1 MVDVPVCAPHC
12 PEVIRLRRERDA
24 ALELV
29 ELRSKERDAA
39 LALAF
44 ERGRGQ
50 ALAIAERSELRRA
63 LGEALDDIGLLRG
76 EAGRL
81 AAERERLRRAI
92 AESAAPLKA
101 VFADGP
107 VS

>member
-1 MVDVPVCAPHC
+1 
-12 PEVIRLRRERDA
+12 
-24 ALELV
+24 
-29 ELRSKERDAA
+29 
-39 LALAF
+39 
-44 ERGRGQ
+44 
-50 ALAIAERSELRRA
+50 
-63 LGEALDDIGLLRG
+63 LRG